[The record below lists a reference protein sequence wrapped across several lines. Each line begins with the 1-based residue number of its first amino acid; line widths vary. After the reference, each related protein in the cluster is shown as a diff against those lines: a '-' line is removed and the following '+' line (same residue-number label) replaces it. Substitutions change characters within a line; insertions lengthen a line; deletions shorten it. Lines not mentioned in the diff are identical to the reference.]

1 MLADT
6 RNVLSLSKCHTRVG
20 GYPAFAQKTWIPAF
34 AGMTPLLTI
43 FLG

>member
-20 GYPAFAQKTWIPAF
+20 GYPAFAQTWIPAF